1 MFTLD
6 HVVHSFR
13 ARSQMLI
20 NQLEEEDEVLTK
32 NYHSDYDEPEEQEES
47 VNEKGEAEG
56 TSQLV
61 VKTFDAQNCKQ
72 QFKS

>member
-1 MFTLD
+1 MFTLE

-32 NYHSDYDEPEEQEES
+32 NYHSDYDEEEDQGEN
-47 VNEKGEAEG
+47 VNGKG
-56 TSQLV
+56 
-61 VKTFDAQNCKQ
+61 
-72 QFKS
+72 